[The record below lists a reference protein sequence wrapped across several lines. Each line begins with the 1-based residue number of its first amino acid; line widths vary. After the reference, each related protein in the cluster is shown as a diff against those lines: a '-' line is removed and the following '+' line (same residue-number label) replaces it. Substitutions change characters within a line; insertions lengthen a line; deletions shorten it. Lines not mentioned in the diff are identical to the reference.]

1 MNHPTQDPV
10 VHLPDTPEGCRVRLA
25 ELHDEVRS
33 IRIEISTRDLRRQA
47 ERLSVDSDWFHR
59 ASTALRH
66 KRLEISL
73 VQQHLD
79 RLAGPSRRDGM
90 KDALISVLR
99 AEFDDAAWARALA
112 RARQML
118 ETGMEVR
125 HG

>member
-1 MNHPTQDPV
+1 MNHQTDDPV

-47 ERLSVDSDWFHR
+47 ERHSVDPDWYHR
-59 ASTALRH
+59 ASTAVRH
-66 KRLEISL
+66 KRREIAL
-73 VQQHLD
+73 VQQQLD
-79 RLAGPSRRDGM
+79 RLVGPARRDSL

-99 AEFDDAAWARALA
+99 AEFDDAAWSRALA